1 VLFPS
6 EYFSIFKVIFDPSD
20 DSRLHNRQSP
30 RHS

>member
-20 DSRLHNRQSP
+20 DSRVERWQSQC
-30 RHS
+30 HA